1 MLRGLKSDLVGART
15 SSSAG
20 CDFARDSR
28 RAATERPAIRPVRR
42 LLITTSLVSALLAAG
57 CKGETTASPPKGQA
71 APPPAVV
78 VAEVIRKN
86 VPVYGEYVAQTVA
99 NAVVDIPARVEATLE
114 KVLFVEGASV
124 KKDQILFELDKRTYD
139 AQVQAA
145 RAALSKAEADLV
157 YARQQVETQRAKA
170 QVAQNEAQLAKA
182 KQDVNRLRP
191 LIKEDAVPQ
200 QDVDNAVAAQDVAQA
215 QVDAARAQLANT
227 QLTER
232 TQVDVMQAAV
242 QSARAALI
250 QAELN
255 LSYCTIRS
263 PIDGVSGRKKWSV
276 GNLVGK
282 GDATTLVTISSAN
295 PIWVDFSASELD
307 YLRFTKRTEARK
319 EDPLRAAGELE
330 YALILADNSVFPYTG
345 KFVLVERGLDPKT
358 GTLTV
363 RTQFANPSLLLRP
376 GQFGRI
382 KVMLEERP
390 NAVLVPQRAVTELQS
405 AKSVLVVGPDNKV
418 SLKSITTEDRYDH
431 HVVVGQGLSGGER
444 VIVEGQQKARP
455 GMTVA
460 PTLESAPPTGQPAPA
475 SPAPGVAPP
484 PAPAPSAPPARPK
497 TR

>member
-1 MLRGLKSDLVGART
+1 MKAGPFGIRT
-15 SSSAG
+15 S
-20 CDFARDSR
+20 R
-28 RAATERPAIRPVRR
+28 TTTPRPVIR
-42 LLITTSLVSALLAAG
+42 LVHCLLLTTSLISALLTAG
-57 CKGETTASPPKGQA
+57 CKGETTASQA
-71 APPPAVV
+71 ATPPAVV

-124 KKDQILFELDKRTYD
+124 KKDQILFELDKRTT
-139 AQVQAA
+139 QVQAA

-170 QVAQNEAQLAKA
+170 QLAQNEAQLAKA

-200 QDVDNAVAAQDVAQA
+200 QDFDNAVAAQDVAQA

-232 TQVDVMQAAV
+232 TQVDIMQAAV
-242 QSARAALI
+242 QSTRAALI

-263 PIDGVSGRKKWSV
+263 PIDGLSGRKKWSV

-307 YLRFTKRTEARK
+307 YLRFTKRQEARK
-319 EDPLRAAGELE
+319 EDPLHAAGELE

-390 NAVLVPQRAVTELQS
+390 NAVLVRQRAVIELQS

-418 SLKSITTEDRYDH
+418 ALKSIITEDRYDQYF
-431 HVVVGQGLSGGER
+431 VVGKGLSGGER

-460 PTLESAPPTGQPAPA
+460 PTLEQAPPAPA
-475 SPAPGVAPP
+475 SPTPGVAPP
-484 PAPAPSAPPARPK
+484 AAPAPLAPPARPK
-497 TR
+497 AR

>member
-1 MLRGLKSDLVGART
+1 MKAGPFGIRT
-15 SSSAG
+15 S
-20 CDFARDSR
+20 R
-28 RAATERPAIRPVRR
+28 TTTPRPVIR
-42 LLITTSLVSALLAAG
+42 LVHCLLLTTSLISALLTAG
-57 CKGETTASPPKGQA
+57 CKGETTASQA
-71 APPPAVV
+71 ATPPAVV

-170 QVAQNEAQLAKA
+170 QLAQNEAQLAKA

-200 QDVDNAVAAQDVAQA
+200 QDFDNAVAAQDVAQA

-232 TQVDVMQAAV
+232 TQVDIMQAAV
-242 QSARAALI
+242 QSTRAALI

-263 PIDGVSGRKKWSV
+263 PIDGLSGRKKWSV

-307 YLRFTKRTEARK
+307 YLRFTKRQEARK
-319 EDPLRAAGELE
+319 ETPCTR
-330 YALILADNSVFPYTG
+330 
-345 KFVLVERGLDPKT
+345 
-358 GTLTV
+358 
-363 RTQFANPSLLLRP
+363 
-376 GQFGRI
+376 
-382 KVMLEERP
+382 
-390 NAVLVPQRAVTELQS
+390 
-405 AKSVLVVGPDNKV
+405 
-418 SLKSITTEDRYDH
+418 
-431 HVVVGQGLSGGER
+431 
-444 VIVEGQQKARP
+444 
-455 GMTVA
+455 
-460 PTLESAPPTGQPAPA
+460 PA
-475 SPAPGVAPP
+475 SSSTP
-484 PAPAPSAPPARPK
+484 
-497 TR
+497 